1 MSGDGEL
8 ERDGAPALELEDLS
22 ILADVRASLFGGA
35 ARPIVVGR
43 YEVGDR
49 IGRGGGGTVYRGTDP
64 QLGRAVA
71 IKFVRPLASDSPEA
85 VRGRVLDE
93 ARAAAKLSHP
103 NVVEVFDVGEYE
115 LPGAPETLEI
125 PRAGVFFAMELLPG
139 PSLADWLLERPRS
152 ATEIIDAFVAA
163 GRGLEAAH
171 AVGLVHR
178 DFKPTNVAFG
188 PDAIVK
194 VLDFGVAVVADAH
207 SSAGGTPWYMA
218 PEQLR
223 DEVIDAR
230 ADQYS
235 LCLALQQALDGR
247 HASRQGLDALQ
258 NAKLEGRIR
267 LGRRDVPRRIR
278 RALERGLS
286 PRPADRFASMSD
298 LLAEL
303 ERRSTWRARLPLGV
317 AAGALFA
324 WGAAMSLPVR
334 GAGSWPEAA
343 AASFDPDPELL
354 RAETLLEA
362 GDVERAQALCDDM
375 LDANR
380 PEDRARALLCHGRVE
395 RHRGDFEGALATYER
410 AFWLAS
416 EHGSMD
422 VAARAAA
429 QTAAVAVNLAD
440 NERALEWVRHG
451 EAAMARA
458 SGEVAWV
465 EADLAIAR
473 ASVAMTEGR
482 PADAL
487 PQYERALAVR
497 TQVAGAESRGAATAL
512 KLVANCLQRL
522 DRPAEALPRHDEAVR
537 RLVAVLGERHV
548 DVATALNDRAT
559 SYQSL
564 ERFDEALADLRRALA
579 IIERGDEPPH
589 PKEGMIRSNL
599 GYSLREKGRNDE
611 AIEQYRRS
619 MEIRLASH
627 GELHTTTLKTANNLG
642 LALLDAGRVE
652 EAEALLRDALERYEA
667 LPAHPSQRFV
677 LVNLARAAR
686 ARGDEDGAAQ
696 LDAKRARLLEQLEQI
711 DQGNP

>member
-1 MSGDGEL
+1 MAADEEL
-8 ERDGAPALELEDLS
+8 GTGAPPLALDDLS
-22 ILADVRASLFGGA
+22 ILADVRASLFGGGA
-35 ARPIVVGR
+35 PLTVGR
-43 YEVGDR
+43 YEVGSR
-49 IGRGGGGTVYRGTDP
+49 IGGGGGGMVFRGTDP
-64 QLGRAVA
+64 RLGRAVA
-71 IKFVRPLASDSPEA
+71 IKFVRPIASDSPDA
-85 VRGRVLDE
+85 VRRRVLDE
-93 ARAAAKLSHP
+93 ARAAARLSHP
-103 NVVEVFDVGEYE
+103 NVVEVYDVGEYC
-115 LPGAPETLEI
+115 LPGSLGDATEI
-125 PRAGVFFAMELLPG
+125 PREGVFFAMELLPG
-139 PSLADWLLERPRS
+139 PDLAQWLRDGPR
-152 ATEIIDAFVAA
+152 AANEILDAFVEA

-171 AVGLVHR
+171 AAGLVHR

-188 PDAIVK
+188 SDGRIA
-194 VLDFGVAVVADAH
+194 VLDFGVAAVADAR
-207 SSAGGTPWYMA
+207 SRTTGGTPWYMA
-218 PEQLR
+218 PEQLER
-223 DEVIDAR
+223 GPVDAR
-230 ADQYS
+230 ADQFAF
-235 LCLALQQALDGR
+235 CLALQQALDGTGPD
-247 HASRQGLDALQ
+247 HHPASVEGLQA
-258 NAKLEGRIR
+258 AKREGRLR
-267 LGRRDVPRRIR
+267 VAHPHVSRRIR
-278 RALERGLS
+278 RAIERGLS
-286 PRPADRFASMSD
+286 PQPADRFASMSE
-298 LLAEL
+298 LLAVL
-303 ERRSTWRARLPLGV
+303 ERRPTWRARVPLGV

-334 GAGSWPEAA
+334 GAGTWPEAA

-354 RAETLLEA
+354 RAESLLEA
-362 GDVERAQALCDDM
+362 GDVERAQALCDEM
-375 LDANR
+375 LDADR
-380 PEDRARALLCHGRVE
+380 PEDRARALLCHGRVQ
-395 RHRGDFEGALATYER
+395 RHRGEFADALATYER

-429 QTAAVAVNLAD
+429 QTAAVAVNLAN

-482 PADAL
+482 PGDAL
-487 PQYERALAVR
+487 PHYERALAVR
-497 TQVAGAESRGAATAL
+497 TRVAGAESRGAATAL

-564 ERFDEALADLRRALA
+564 QRIDEALADLRRALA
-579 IIERGDEPPH
+579 IIERRDEPAH

-599 GYSLREKGRNDE
+599 GYSLRQKGRHDE

-652 EAEALLRDALERYEA
+652 EAETLLRDALERYEA

-686 ARGDEDGAAQ
+686 ARGDEDAAAQ
-696 LDAKRARLLEQLEQI
+696 LDAKRERLLAQL
-711 DQGNP
+711 DQGEP